1 MAEVNLKKLS
11 RAELLEMMISFSEE
25 AEKAR
30 KHEKELKE
38 SFENERIQLEHEMAM
53 ERAEMLRNFDEE
65 KAQMREKFNQQ
76 KAELQEKFEKDIEG
90 LKARHAREMAAK
102 DEEVEKKLHA
112 IKNSGTL
119 AEAVVQLTGMMDK
132 AKESIDLFNEEM
144 QVRSD
149 DEPVAETTFEN
160 LAEDIVNKV
169 IMEAEVPQAILKDAS
184 YKEKEELPQETVSEI
199 KEETSQEI
207 VREIKEEEPQEIV
220 SETVEDTV
228 AEEVTE
234 SISEETETKETESVA
249 VSIVNEVNKT
259 VEDTVSEKVDESISD
274 TIETSETESVAEAI
288 SNELNETDEISRLI
302 DEVRKPEE
310 KVSFSDPA
318 FNRTPWDNAE
328 PSINRS
334 TWSAAPTP
342 QYTMPGS
349 FAEKSENDIIDDII
363 KQIQMPVAPP
373 ASNGRL
379 WEEENRFREAHRI
392 KEETPIPETPV
403 MKEEPPIPK
412 APVIKEEPP
421 IPEAAQAPVMMEEE
435 EIRFREA
442 ALSTDVEAAHFEE
455 NIQEISDERQET
467 GSSGEGALQALQG
480 GAGEGTEESEQR
492 ERVSESPA
500 QHVDSGSSSRSTGY
514 TGVKFLHNWTQS
526 YRRLH
531 DANA

>member
-184 YKEKEELPQETVSEI
+184 YKEKEELPLETVSETVEDTFTEEVAESVSDAI
-199 KEETSQEI
+199 ETSETED
-207 VREIKEEEPQEIV
+207 VTESFVNEV
-220 SETVEDTV
+220 NETVEDTV
-228 AEEVTE
+228 AEEVAE
-234 SISEETETKETESVA
+234 SISEETETSETEDVTESF
-249 VSIVNEVNKT
+249 VNEVNET
-259 VEDTVSEKVDESISD
+259 VEDTVAEEVAESISEE
-274 TIETSETESVAEAI
+274 TETSETESAAETIVNEVNETVEDTFTEEVAESI
-288 SNELNETDEISRLI
+288 SEETDEISRLI

-310 KVSFSDPA
+310 KVSFSEPA
-318 FNRTPWDNAE
+318 FNRTPWDNSE

-334 TWSAAPTP
+334 PWSAAPTP

-379 WEEENRFREAHRI
+379 WEEENRFREA
-392 KEETPIPETPV
+392 
-403 MKEEPPIPK
+403 
-412 APVIKEEPP
+412 
-421 IPEAAQAPVMMEEE
+421 
-435 EIRFREA
+435 

-467 GSSGEGALQALQG
+467 GSSGEGTLQALQG
-480 GAGEGTEESEQR
+480 GTGEGTEESEQQ
-492 ERVSESPA
+492 ERVPESPA

>member
-160 LAEDIVNKV
+160 LAEVIVNKV

-184 YKEKEELPQETVSEI
+184 YKEKEELPLETVSETVEDTFTEEVAESVSDAI
-199 KEETSQEI
+199 ETSETED
-207 VREIKEEEPQEIV
+207 VTESFVNEV
-220 SETVEDTV
+220 NETVEDTV
-228 AEEVTE
+228 AEEVAE
-234 SISEETETKETESVA
+234 SISEETETSETESA
-249 VSIVNEVNKT
+249 AETIVNEVNET
-259 VEDTVSEKVDESISD
+259 VEDTFTEEVAESIS
-274 TIETSETESVAEAI
+274 E
-288 SNELNETDEISRLI
+288 ETDEISRLI

-310 KVSFSDPA
+310 KVSFSEPA
-318 FNRTPWDNAE
+318 FNRTPWDNSE

-334 TWSAAPTP
+334 PWSAAPTP

-379 WEEENRFREAHRI
+379 WEEENRFREA
-392 KEETPIPETPV
+392 
-403 MKEEPPIPK
+403 
-412 APVIKEEPP
+412 
-421 IPEAAQAPVMMEEE
+421 
-435 EIRFREA
+435 

-467 GSSGEGALQALQG
+467 GSSGEGTLQALQG
-480 GAGEGTEESEQR
+480 GTGEGTEESEQQ
-492 ERVSESPA
+492 ERVPESPA

>member
-184 YKEKEELPQETVSEI
+184 YKEKEELPLETVSETVEDTFTEEVAESVSDAI
-199 KEETSQEI
+199 ETSETED
-207 VREIKEEEPQEIV
+207 VTESFVNEV
-220 SETVEDTV
+220 NETVEDTV
-228 AEEVTE
+228 AEEVAE
-234 SISEETETKETESVA
+234 SISEETETSETESA
-249 VSIVNEVNKT
+249 AETIVNEVNET
-259 VEDTVSEKVDESISD
+259 VEDTFTEEVAESIS
-274 TIETSETESVAEAI
+274 E
-288 SNELNETDEISRLI
+288 ETDEISRLI

-310 KVSFSDPA
+310 KVSFSEPA
-318 FNRTPWDNAE
+318 FNRTPWDNSE

-334 TWSAAPTP
+334 PWSAAPTP

-379 WEEENRFREAHRI
+379 WEEENRFREA
-392 KEETPIPETPV
+392 
-403 MKEEPPIPK
+403 
-412 APVIKEEPP
+412 
-421 IPEAAQAPVMMEEE
+421 
-435 EIRFREA
+435 

-467 GSSGEGALQALQG
+467 GSSGEGTLQALQG
-480 GAGEGTEESEQR
+480 GTGEGTEESEQQ
-492 ERVSESPA
+492 ERVPESPA